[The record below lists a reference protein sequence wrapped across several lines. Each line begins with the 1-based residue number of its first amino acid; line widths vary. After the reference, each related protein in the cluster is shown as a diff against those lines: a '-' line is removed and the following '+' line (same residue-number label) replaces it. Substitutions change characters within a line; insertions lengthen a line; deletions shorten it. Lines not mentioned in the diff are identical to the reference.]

1 MLAQFDDT
9 DEEEREENIAVLV
22 PENADDVDMPVIDY
36 DRENPCMDE
45 GSCFPTMEDCRNAL
59 ATYCIKTKIPDID
72 MPTQIFQTKCQTSIY
87 CSHITTTQITNH
99 YIACTTKVHTSIQ
112 HTNLPHFKLSA
123 CNYISSQ
130 RKARKLKS

>member
-1 MLAQFDDT
+1 M
-9 DEEEREENIAVLV
+9 LV
-22 PENADDVDMPVIDY
+22 PKNADDVDMPVIDY

-45 GSCFPTMEDCRNAL
+45 GNFFPTIEDCRNAL

-99 YIACTTKVHTSIQ
+99 YIACTRKVNTSLQ
-112 HTNLPHFKLSA
+112 HTNLPHFKLNA